1 MRFFFSLQMETVVRE
16 DGPVS
21 PAVEYE
27 VNELELTGQAYD
39 VEAKAAAL

>member
-1 MRFFFSLQMETVVRE
+1 METFIRE

-27 VNELELTGQAYD
+27 VNELELKSQDDD
-39 VEAKAAAL
+39 VEVKAAAL